1 MSDLQDI
8 ITHNAHRAYEQGVIR
23 EQERIL
29 KLLEH
34 ELSIVKGL
42 SFVDN
47 NSAVIMAQMSAI
59 EKVIA
64 RIVPEDKA

>member
-64 RIVPEDKA
+64 RIVSEHKA

>member
-29 KLLEH
+29 KLLNY

-42 SFVDN
+42 SFADN
-47 NSAVIMAQMSAI
+47 KAAVIMAQMSAL

-64 RIVPEDKA
+64 RIESGDPE